1 LQHNPAAVRF
11 AAPSG
16 SSHPRENGGRH
27 AWGIAWDFSK
37 APIFPLDQLAT
48 SRTSHVSAPLLIQP
62 KLAVGEVNDPLEH
75 EADRVANKVMRMPEA
90 RLQRKCDCGG
100 TCSKCSK
107 ENSDEQ
113 HGPIWMKHIGPA
125 SPAHTEAPPIVHEVL
140 RSPGQPLDSAT
151 RAFME

>member
-1 LQHNPAAVRF
+1 MQAFATASDTKATKSSSSVATGSPSLSEAAGRERQSTHLQHNPAAVRF

-62 KLAVGEVNDPLEH
+62 KLAVCEVNDPLEH
-75 EADRVANKVMRMPEA
+75 EADRVAKQVMRM
-90 RLQRKCDCGG
+90 
-100 TCSKCSK
+100 
-107 ENSDEQ
+107 
-113 HGPIWMKHIGPA
+113 
-125 SPAHTEAPPIVHEVL
+125 
-140 RSPGQPLDSAT
+140 
-151 RAFME
+151 